1 VAFVAATLFFRTRLH
16 PTTETYGTLYLSTLF
31 FALVHMMFNG
41 FSEMSIMVARLPVFY
56 KQRDNLFYPAWAFS
70 VPSWLLRLPYSI
82 AESIIWSCIFYYVVA
97 KSERRIQIVVSSL
110 RGVRYG
116 LTPAVLAYT
125 FNDGCTFSALSAST
139 DCCTHLK
146 VGARYRD
153 SVADL

>member
-1 VAFVAATLFFRTRLH
+1 LRSSDSHEAEKLLGFELVQVGFVAFVAATLYFRTRLH

-82 AESIIWSCIFYYVVA
+82 AESIIWSSIFYYVV
-97 KSERRIQIVVSSL
+97 
-110 RGVRYG
+110 G
-116 LTPAVLAYT
+116 LAPEP
-125 FNDGCTFSALSAST
+125 G
-139 DCCTHLK
+139 
-146 VGARYRD
+146 R
-153 SVADL
+153 